1 MNYNLKSEKVILREM
16 EEKDW
21 IGVHKYASQE
31 KVCQYQAW
39 GPNSEQ
45 ESEGFVKQV
54 LIDAKKEPRS
64 RFVFAIILKE
74 SGEMIGAGEFNIRDY
89 TNRVGE
95 IGYIVNPKYW
105 GMGFATEVA
114 KLLITYGIN
123 DLNMHRIF
131 ATCDPINIASS
142 RVLDKVG
149 MIKEGRLRENLLIK
163 DGWRDSLL
171 YGILEQEWLGK

>member
-1 MNYNLKSEKVILREM
+1 MKR
-16 EEKDW
+16 
-21 IGVHKYASQE
+21 
-31 KVCQYQAW
+31 
-39 GPNSEQ
+39 NSFG
-45 ESEGFVKQV
+45 S
-54 LIDAKKEPRS
+54 
-64 RFVFAIILKE
+64 
-74 SGEMIGAGEFNIRDY
+74 
-89 TNRVGE
+89 
-95 IGYIVNPKYW
+95 
-105 GMGFATEVA
+105 
-114 KLLITYGIN
+114 IN